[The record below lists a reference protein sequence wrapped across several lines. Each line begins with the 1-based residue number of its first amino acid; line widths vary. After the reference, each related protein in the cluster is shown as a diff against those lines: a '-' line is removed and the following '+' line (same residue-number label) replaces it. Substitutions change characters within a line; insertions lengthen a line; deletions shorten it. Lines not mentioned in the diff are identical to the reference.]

1 MALIMNFYKG
11 KQGGGVYDSLTYPI
25 IYIYKKELLTF
36 QIAILLKARFL
47 KRQYIE
53 MENFIEISV
62 LAIAI
67 FTPFVRVKKIH
78 QLDLAF
84 NNVKPKDW
92 YFVLD

>member
-1 MALIMNFYKG
+1 MTIYKG
-11 KQGGGVYDSLTYPI
+11 KHGPDHEFLQRKTGRGGVYDSLTYPI

-67 FTPFVRVKKIH
+67 FTPFVRVKKYINI
-78 QLDLAF
+78 QF
-84 NNVKPKDW
+84 
-92 YFVLD
+92 

>member
-1 MALIMNFYKG
+1 MGLIMIFYKG

-67 FTPFVRVKKIH
+67 FTPFVRVKKYINI
-78 QLDLAF
+78 QF
-84 NNVKPKDW
+84 
-92 YFVLD
+92 